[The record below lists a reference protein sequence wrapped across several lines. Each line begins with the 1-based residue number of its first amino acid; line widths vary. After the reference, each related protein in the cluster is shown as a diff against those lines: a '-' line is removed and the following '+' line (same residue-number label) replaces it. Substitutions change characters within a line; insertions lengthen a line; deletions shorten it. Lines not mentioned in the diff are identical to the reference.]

1 MSVKKLTS
9 ETKEKIAHIT
19 SELVD
24 SVEMGEDP
32 KAAAIKLAKAYDL
45 TKDQI
50 RMVVRAY
57 NTAASLAQLEEFDKR
72 AEVPRVINAEEVVKA
87 VFGGKRT
94 KVASQEVQE
103 KPQVVSSDWSLPVQA
118 VVRTDTPIRTSRII
132 KFATV
137 DRPKPEPKDNTP
149 FLAQQARKEAAVVK
163 LAAERRFVD
172 AIQQLAEY
180 FSVTGAIDPKIAE
193 QNAVAAF
200 GKDSKTIIKSALD
213 FAGLKKKPIYSNNPV
228 FDPQKPPYNLI
239 KQAVDACNDYL
250 QAVKTEKLADEV
262 APKKKKLD
270 LANLR
275 KPIYGTI
282 FPELE
287 PERWQTIFPELEFG
301 KEAAA
306 KTGINI
312 SPFGPTAQTL
322 ALGLGEVFGHPRE
335 SVVKPTDV
343 TMNIEATTLRTKSY
357 LIHLMANDPVIS
369 KYPPEE
375 VVKVYNALS
384 RLAPRAMQQP
394 NVIVM
399 YLRIALQS
407 GGSLD
412 NFHTNSLVAIN
423 RELDRVATGISS
435 GAFSLAER
443 GTGESEEAA

>member
-1 MSVKKLTS
+1 MAVKKLTS

-103 KPQVVSSDWSLPVQA
+103 KPQVVSSDWSLPVQE
-118 VVRTDTPIRTSRII
+118 VVRTNTPIHTSRII

-137 DRPKPEPKDNTP
+137 DRPEPEQKDNTP
-149 FLAQQARKEAAVVK
+149 FLAQQARKEAAIVK

-180 FSVTGAIDPKIAE
+180 FSVTGAVDPKIAE

-213 FAGLKKKPIYSNNPV
+213 FAGLKKKPIYSDNPV
-228 FDPQKPPYNLI
+228 FDPKKPPYNLI

-250 QAVKTEKLADEV
+250 QAIKTEKLANEV
-262 APKKKKLD
+262 APKKKRLD

-306 KTGINI
+306 KIDI
-312 SPFGPTAQTL
+312 SPFGATAQML
-322 ALGLGEVFGHPRE
+322 GSGLGEMLGQPRE
-335 SVVKPTDV
+335 SVVKPTDL

-435 GAFSLAER
+435 GAFSLAEPR
-443 GTGESEEAA
+443 GGESEAVA